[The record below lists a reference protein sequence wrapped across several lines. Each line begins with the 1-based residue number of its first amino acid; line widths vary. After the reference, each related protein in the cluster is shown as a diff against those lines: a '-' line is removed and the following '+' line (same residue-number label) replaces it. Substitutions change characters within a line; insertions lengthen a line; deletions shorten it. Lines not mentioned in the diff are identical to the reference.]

1 MVVGGKKFLKTET
14 MGKLMNRR
22 RNVRPW
28 VASGLVILAATVAQL
43 KCYAAVASVDD
54 EDAADGSLTG
64 SSPSSHLT
72 VKLSTS
78 SHHRARVTS
87 DGRSES
93 DLPEIP
99 LVGLG
104 LGNVAKHSRIPLLLA
119 EALSLPTKKRSGTLD
134 EELYYRLI
142 DTSHTESAVE
152 VLVGRSLSRL
162 ASKKNFATPTDEVY
176 HVMIKVWQTHLGYGR
191 TVLSVQDSLGDI
203 LSGIKAN
210 EKDEEAARDQNE
222 LAVRIHAVL
231 QYPRCYD
238 DLFSSKEY
246 LETPNVPVKYTSC
259 QEEEDALDAA
269 TKEAGASP
277 LLDKEGS
284 WERSY
289 RALEELYH
297 RGTLESIGVSNFK
310 PSDLKKLFELATV
323 GPHIYQGSL
332 ETLLT
337 EEGLIEELVKHG
349 VHYQCYDAV
358 SAVLKG
364 KNAAPQAYA
373 SLEKIGAKHGGM
385 DDIDGSSGYSA
396 VQVVL
401 GWLVHNRSVGVI
413 PGTQDSGHLAENSP
427 RSLGAMSKSSPRE
440 ALDIENALKALVTG
454 EDIGDALKKKNDK
467 SFGAG
472 VDSSTASLDNL
483 SESNIDED
491 GVVATFFNTL
501 DRNVRIFKIHP
512 MTGEQIQLS
521 HNISPGR
528 NGRLLVNHDD
538 VLVAYDR
545 LGNAVKKF
553 RAAAEDSIDFEI

>member
-1 MVVGGKKFLKTET
+1 M
-14 MGKLMNRR
+14 
-22 RNVRPW
+22 RPW
-28 VASGLVILAATVAQL
+28 VASGLVLLVAVVTQL
-43 KCYAAVASVDD
+43 KCYAVSVD
-54 EDAADGSLTG
+54 EDAATKGGPWSGSAPAPVPIHRRHT
-64 SSPSSHLT
+64 SHLT

-87 DGRSES
+87 DSRSER

-104 LGNVAKHSRIPLLLA
+104 LGNIAKHNRIPLLLA
-119 EALSLPTKKRSGTLD
+119 EALSLPTKRSGTLD

-162 ASKKNFATPTDEVY
+162 ASKKKNLAETDDVY
-176 HVMIKVWQTHLGYGR
+176 HVIIKIWQTHLGYGR
-191 TVLSVQDSLGDI
+191 TLLSVQDSLGDI
-203 LSGIKAN
+203 LSGIKTN
-210 EKDEEAARDQNE
+210 EREEEAAKDQNE
-222 LAVRIHAVL
+222 LSVRIHAIL

-238 DLFSSKEY
+238 ELFSSKEY
-246 LETPNVPVKYTSC
+246 LETPNVPVKYSSC

-269 TKEAGASP
+269 TKEAGVSP

-297 RGTLESIGVSNFK
+297 RGQLESIGISNFG

-337 EEGLIEELVKHG
+337 DEGLIEELVRHG

-364 KNAAPQAYA
+364 KNAAPQAFA
-373 SLEKIGAKHGGM
+373 TLERIGAKHGGM

-401 GWLVHNRSVGVI
+401 GWLVHNRGVGVI

-427 RSLGAMSKSSPRE
+427 NSLGAMTKFAPRE
-440 ALDIENALKALVTG
+440 ALDIENALEALVRG
-454 EDIGDALKKKNDK
+454 NDGDAKQKKSDE
-467 SFGAG
+467 SSGAG
-472 VDSSTASLDNL
+472 VDSSAASLDNL
-483 SESNIDED
+483 SEFNIDRD

-501 DRNVRIFKIHP
+501 DRNVRIFKTHP

-553 RAAAEDSIDFEI
+553 RVAAEDSVDFEI

>member
-1 MVVGGKKFLKTET
+1 M
-14 MGKLMNRR
+14 
-22 RNVRPW
+22 RPW
-28 VASGLVILAATVAQL
+28 VASGLVILVAIVTQL
-43 KCYAAVASVDD
+43 KCYTVVASV
-54 EDAADGSLTG
+54 EDAATEGGPGPLLSAPAPVPMHRQT
-64 SSPSSHLT
+64 SHLT
-72 VKLSTS
+72 VKLATP

-87 DGRSES
+87 DRES

-104 LGNVAKHSRIPLLLA
+104 LGNIAKHNRIPLLLA
-119 EALSLPTKKRSGTLD
+119 EALSLPTRRSGKLD

-162 ASKKNFATPTDEVY
+162 GSSKENY
-176 HVMIKVWQTHLGYGR
+176 HVIIKIWHTHLGYGR
-191 TVLSVQDSLGDI
+191 TLLSVQDSLGDI
-203 LSGIKAN
+203 LSGIKTN
-210 EKDEEAARDQNE
+210 EGNGETAS
-222 LAVRIHAVL
+222 VRIHAIL

-238 DLFSSKEY
+238 ELFSSEKY
-246 LETPNVPVKYTSC
+246 LKTSNIPVKYTSC

-297 RGTLESIGVSNFK
+297 RGQLESIGISNFGL
-310 PSDLKKLFELATV
+310 SDLKKLFGLATV

-358 SAVLKG
+358 SSVLKG

-413 PGTQDSGHLAENSP
+413 PGTQDLGHLAENSP
-427 RSLGAMSKSSPRE
+427 SSLGAMSKFAPRE
-440 ALDIENALKALVTG
+440 ALDIENALQALVAG
-454 EDIGDALKKKNDK
+454 EDTDDALKN
-467 SFGAG
+467 AG

-483 SESNIDED
+483 SDADSNIDED

-501 DRNVRIFKIHP
+501 DRNVRVFKTHP

-553 RAAAEDSIDFEI
+553 RVAAEESVDFEI